1 MEATCGTCTKFNRC
15 REGGLVGWC
24 TAGPCK
30 KGGVRPMVSA
40 SMRAEGCP
48 DYKMADQRLALR
60 RGLVR
65 FAEKKGDG
73 MADNL
78 ERLSDALFEELER
91 LGAVDLKDT
100 EKVEAE
106 LNRARAVCSVASQIT
121 ANHNTAISVL
131 RMQVDAGTGK
141 GSGAAR
147 LLGA

>member
-1 MEATCGTCTKFNRC
+1 MGATCGTCVNFTRC

-24 TAGPCK
+24 MAGPRK
-30 KGGVRPMVSA
+30 RGGVRPTVSA
-40 SMRAEGCP
+40 SMGAEDCP
-48 DYKMADQRLALR
+48 DYKMVDQQVVLMRCSLQS
-60 RGLVR
+60 
-65 FAEKKGDG
+65 AEKGGKS

-78 ERLSDALFEELER
+78 ERLSDALFAELDR
-91 LGAVDLKDT
+91 LGQVDLTDT